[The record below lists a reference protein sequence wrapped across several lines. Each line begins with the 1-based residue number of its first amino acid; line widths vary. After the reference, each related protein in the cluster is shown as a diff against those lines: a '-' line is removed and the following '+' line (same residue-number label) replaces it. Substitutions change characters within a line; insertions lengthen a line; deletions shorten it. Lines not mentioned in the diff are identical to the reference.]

1 MANIC
6 LRNPQYKSI
15 GVTNTNV
22 LSTVLYLLIDN
33 TLRYTI
39 AKNKVDNSSF
49 TSFEISELAR
59 DYLIINYGTNNFP
72 ATISVT
78 SVLTNFD
85 DYNGTG
91 NTVGLNANYFD
102 VGWEAY
108 GLYVDGANPINPVYR
123 SISGGTWLLGADS
136 LSYSVNKFEVF
147 WPNDV
152 GGYVAGM
159 DAAGLPTT
167 HFIGPTATSY
177 QANNI
182 DEELKITRINCSKYG
197 DGREII
203 FVNKFGVSQELWFSL
218 KEVQKLDR
226 KNESY
231 KSNTINLQEEVDP
244 FYDTSDAPVKTF
256 NTQAKKTYTLSS
268 GYYPE
273 WAVEYF
279 EQLLLSEYVWM
290 KVYRRQNPSGSP
302 VTIPVKV
309 KSSSIK
315 IKTSL
320 NDKLIDYTIEFEDAF
335 DYINNIR

>member
-6 LRNPQYKSI
+6 LRNPQFKSKN
-15 GVTNTNV
+15 VSNTSIK
-22 LSTVLYLLIDN
+22 STVLYLLIDN

-39 AKNKVDNSSF
+39 AKNKADNTSY
-49 TSFEISELAR
+49 TSFDISELAR
-59 DYLIINYGTNNFP
+59 DYINVTYATSNFP
-72 ATISVT
+72 PSISII

-91 NTVGLNANYFD
+91 NTFGSNTNYFD
-102 VGWEAY
+102 VGFEAY
-108 GLYVDGANPINPVYR
+108 GTYMDGTNPINPVYR
-123 SISGGTWLLGADS
+123 SISGGTWLLAADS

-147 WPNDV
+147 MPKDV

-159 DAAGLPTT
+159 DSAGFPTS
-167 HFIGPTATSY
+167 HYISPTATSY
-177 QANNI
+177 QASNI

-203 FVNKFGVSQELWFSL
+203 FVNKYGAPQELWFSL
-218 KEVQKLDR
+218 KEVQNLSR

-231 KSNTINLQEEVDP
+231 KSNTVDFQDDIDP
-244 FYDTSDAPVKTF
+244 YYDTSNAPIKTF

-290 KVYRRQNPSGSP
+290 KTYRRQNPASE
-302 VTIPVKV
+302 VVIPVKV
-309 KSSSIK
+309 KTSSIK
-315 IKTSL
+315 LKTSL

>member
-6 LRNPQYKSI
+6 LRNPQYKSKD
-15 GVTNTNV
+15 VSNTNV
-22 LSTVLYLLIDN
+22 KSTVLYLLINN

-39 AKNKVDNSSF
+39 AKNKTESYTF
-49 TSFEISELAR
+49 FEISELAR
-59 DYLIINYGTNNFP
+59 DYIKPSYVTNNYP
-72 ATISVT
+72 QSISII

-91 NTVGLNANYFD
+91 NVVGTNTNYFD
-102 VGWEAY
+102 EGWEAY
-108 GLYVDGANPINPVYR
+108 GTYSQGANPENPTNR
-123 SISGGTWLLGADS
+123 SISGGTWLLAADS
-136 LSYSVNKFEVF
+136 TSYSNNKFEVF
-147 WPNDV
+147 MPYNV

-159 DAAGLPTT
+159 DAQGLGVT
-167 HFIGPTATSY
+167 HYISPTATSY
-177 QANNI
+177 QASNI
-182 DEELKITRINCSKYG
+182 DEELKITRIDCSKYG
-197 DGREII
+197 NGREII
-203 FVNKFGVSQELWFSL
+203 FINKYGVLQELWFSL
-218 KEVQKLDR
+218 KEVQNLSR

-231 KSNTINLQEEVDP
+231 QANTILTDDP
-244 FYDTSDAPVKTF
+244 DAYYQVSDAPIKTF

-279 EQLLLSEYVWM
+279 EQLLLSEYIFM
-290 KVYRRQNPSGSP
+290 KINLRQNPATEI
-302 VTIPVKV
+302 TIPVKV

-315 IKTSL
+315 LKTSL